1 MPKSRSSVMTE
12 VVDEDE
18 YDESEQYQG
27 YETTDIEEDYRGDY
41 ISGDDG
47 ELEYDDDYGD
57 QQYMGD
63 DEPQSRYYE
72 DDEDAEEEEDGDE
85 EDGDEEIPQ
94 YDEDE
99 EEDMD
104 DNEEAGYN
112 EDAGGNSDRDKD
124 EEHPNHPESQ
134 PIDPEI
140 TLNFHSQDVAILKSF
155 KGQYAGA
162 GKHRSAVVAIAVE
175 KIRARRVNNEPL
187 QGRQKRALPFAVKN
201 WFTENCQSEA
211 ETRAAGKVWTVKDV
225 IKREMKEEVC
235 ERRDALYAEWLKDT
249 PEGRKEA
256 KANEAEAR
264 AKLKGKAPATRKGKQ
279 VGQGKGAIHFYAAA
293 VDQIVNELSP
303 DALARRQLRRSG
315 QIRSQQW
322 RLWLVRPAAE
332 KGLSK
337 ELQALSTR
345 VFKKNECKSRVF
357 SCDGLSHPQLTF
369 KKLWAPH
376 PSSSLMH
383 TSSKDRP
390 LWAPSINGAHHVL
403 KSSSGPAPQGSG
415 LPAPENVKASAK
427 ALMALQL
434 GPKGDPILLNPSKT
448 PMGVSEKTYLM
459 DLFWS
464 FIVKSYAIAMG
475 TPGVRVTV
483 PWAQISREPRS
494 FLSEEY
500 FPDGMIDKL
509 GDPSDMNLL
518 DLARLLCNWF
528 KSQKALTRQQIDAPA
543 FQFHS
548 YFANG
553 KFHPRKPRALLDL
566 GDETRLGRPNPGRT
580 VAWDASV
587 TSAKGAARSNNASPH
602 KGRSQSTAATR
613 KQQVKLHQESQPN
626 QGRIK
631 SKSPVK
637 RSSVQ
642 REESHRPQAIS
653 RPASPRNSR
662 SPAKKA
668 SGTAS
673 RRPRQESVAGQAGSQ
688 ASRQASPEDGKRKK
702 SVSPCQETILSC
714 MLLTFFNQGLLDRH
728 KGNWKSRAGA
738 GAGYH
743 KGKWKSRAGAGVG
756 HPETIL
762 LCNAKSPPNP
772 LMPKAEHVEMLM
784 PPLMLLPAAHDRV
797 PGILMTTRGDAEE
810 EPGPARRRRAKA
822 QPGRTV
828 TMKVREDEIKPGRKR
843 ERSAST
849 ANARKVPT
857 KVYENDDYPVH
868 PALKRPPPPPVEKK
882 KGSKGRGH

>member
-18 YDESEQYQG
+18 WNEAEQYQG
-27 YETTDIEEDYRGDY
+27 YENGDTEEDYRGDY

-104 DNEEAGYN
+104 DDEEAGYN

-175 KIRARRVNNEPL
+175 KIRERRVNNEPL

-211 ETRAAGKVWTVKDV
+211 ETRAAGKVWTVKEV

-279 VGQGKGAIHFYAAA
+279 VGQGKGAIRFYAAA

-303 DALARRQLRRSG
+303 DALARWEAVAKEWTNTQPTVEVMAR
-315 QIRSQQW
+315 
-322 RLWLVRPAAE
+322 AAE

-345 VFKKNECKSRVF
+345 VFKKMNARVVFLVAYVDTSGRVVTSPADFQEVMGTPSFLKSNAHIVQGSAVMGAF
-357 SCDGLSHPQLTF
+357 D
-369 KKLWAPH
+369 KW
-376 PSSSLMH
+376 
-383 TSSKDRP
+383 
-390 LWAPSINGAHHVL
+390 AHHVL

-459 DLFWS
+459 DLFRS

-483 PWAQISREPRS
+483 PWAQISRTPRS
-494 FLSEEY
+494 FLSDEY

-518 DLARLLCNWF
+518 DLAKLLCNWF

-553 KFHPRKPRALLDL
+553 KFHPRKPRALLEL
-566 GDETRLGRPNPGRT
+566 GDETRPARPNPGRT

-602 KGRSQSTAATR
+602 KGRSRSTVATP
-613 KQQVKLHQESQPN
+613 KQHVELHQNSQPN
-626 QGRIK
+626 RGRIK

-637 RSSVQ
+637 RSSVG
-642 REESHRPQAIS
+642 REESQRPRAIS

-662 SPAKKA
+662 SPAKKSSVTPA
-668 SGTAS
+668 
-673 RRPRQESVAGQAGSQ
+673 RRPRQDSVAGQAGPQ
-688 ASRQASPEDGKRKK
+688 ASRQASPEDGRRKK
-702 SVSPCQETILSC
+702 PS
-714 MLLTFFNQGLLDRH
+714 G
-728 KGNWKSRAGA
+728 
-738 GAGYH
+738 
-743 KGKWKSRAGAGVG
+743 
-756 HPETIL
+756 
-762 LCNAKSPPNP
+762 
-772 LMPKAEHVEMLM
+772 
-784 PPLMLLPAAHDRV
+784 PAPRQMEEPRRGRSRV
-797 PGILMTTRGDAEE
+797 PRDHPSVHVQIASQPPHARGRARSRNGDAPTDAIASRTRSRSRDTDDNEGDAEE
-810 EPGPARRRRAKA
+810 EPGPSRRGRAKG
-822 QPGRTV
+822 QPGRAV
-828 TMKVREDEIKPGRKR
+828 AMKVREDEIKPGRKR

-849 ANARKVPT
+849 ANPRKVPT

-868 PALKRPPPPPVEKK
+868 PALKKPPPPPAEKK
-882 KGSKGRGH
+882 KGSKGRGR